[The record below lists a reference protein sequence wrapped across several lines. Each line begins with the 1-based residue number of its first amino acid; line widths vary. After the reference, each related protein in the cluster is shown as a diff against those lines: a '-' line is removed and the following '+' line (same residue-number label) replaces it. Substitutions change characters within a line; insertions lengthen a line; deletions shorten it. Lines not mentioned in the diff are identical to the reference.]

1 MAITKLNSLAIP
13 DDTIVEADLSYPLT
27 GFSSTGIDDNASGT
41 KLTVDST
48 GISVSGAV
56 QGDSLVAY
64 NGLLELDDNGT
75 HNGQI
80 NAPAA
85 LFINIDSDNTNTG
98 EAFVIAKDRS
108 TLSGGTELIRVTES
122 GLMGLGTNA
131 PSERLHIFGISGSA
145 RIRFDGD
152 SVNAQNNYIGMD
164 GYDNL
169 VLAADEANTGSG
181 SQIQMRVDATQRFVM
196 NSAGHTT
203 LIGSGSTNNNNTA
216 EVLSVTG
223 SNHVRHM
230 ISTSATNGSQA
241 SLALESNSATV
252 AIATTGSDE
261 MRFTTNG
268 AEQLRI
274 NSSGNVLIGTDNGW
288 FSASGRRILRVQ
300 GGSNGS
306 FLVLDTSGS
315 GDFYIESDNGGRVN
329 LWNQANGATVFA
341 TNNTERM
348 RILSSGGLTFNG
360 DTASANALD
369 DYEEGSWTPTTPNG
383 SWTVHEATYT
393 KIGRLVHC
401 RGYVTASSSG
411 ITSADFGGLPFNV
424 FGSYGSGIV
433 GYNNYQ
439 SGEVL
444 SVLVQANALFNFRIG
459 QTQVGVSANGSAMFS
474 FQYETS

>member
-27 GFSSTGIDDNASGT
+27 GFSSTGIDDNADATCITISSAEKVGINNASPSELLSMIGT
-41 KLTVDST
+41 
-48 GISVSGAV
+48 
-56 QGDSLVAY
+56 
-64 NGLLELDDNGT
+64 
-75 HNGQI
+75 
-80 NAPAA
+80 
-85 LFINIDSDNTNTG
+85 
-98 EAFVIAKDRS
+98 
-108 TLSGGTELIRVTES
+108 GGT
-122 GLMGLGTNA
+122 A
-131 PSERLHIFGISGSA
+131 K
-145 RIRFDGD
+145 IRFDGD
-152 SVNAQNNYIGMD
+152 SSNLQNNFIGIT
-164 GYDNL
+164 GYDDL
-169 VLAADEANTGSG
+169 IIASDEANSG
-181 SQIQMRVDATQRFVM
+181 TASTIQFRVDATTRFVM

-241 SLALESNSATV
+241 SLALESNSNQV

-288 FSASGRRILRVQ
+288 FSASGRRILRVH

-315 GDFYIESDNGGRVN
+315 GDFYIETTNSGRVHH
-329 LWNQANGATVFA
+329 WNQANEAILFG

-369 DYEEGSWTPTTPNG
+369 DYEEGVHTTSVSAGSGTPSISSTENKASYTVVGDSVFISGQLG
-383 SWTVHEATYT
+383 S
-393 KIGRLVHC
+393 INCSGCSGSL
-401 RGYVTASSSG
+401 YVTMPFVTKTNTDRSDFYFLLCASTVSTIDYFYLSQTGGGSSNFLVVAKKSDG
-411 ITSADFGGLPFNV
+411 SADSNVATLLASHGVFDLNIIGGTYKK
-424 FGSYGSGIV
+424 S
-433 GYNNYQ
+433 
-439 SGEVL
+439 
-444 SVLVQANALFNFRIG
+444 
-459 QTQVGVSANGSAMFS
+459 
-474 FQYETS
+474 

>member
-27 GFSSTGIDDNASGT
+27 NFSSTGIDDNADATCITISSAEKVGINNASPSELLSMIGT
-41 KLTVDST
+41 
-48 GISVSGAV
+48 
-56 QGDSLVAY
+56 
-64 NGLLELDDNGT
+64 
-75 HNGQI
+75 
-80 NAPAA
+80 
-85 LFINIDSDNTNTG
+85 
-98 EAFVIAKDRS
+98 
-108 TLSGGTELIRVTES
+108 GGT
-122 GLMGLGTNA
+122 A
-131 PSERLHIFGISGSA
+131 K
-145 RIRFDGD
+145 IRFDGD
-152 SVNAQNNYIGMD
+152 SSNQQNNFIGIT
-164 GYDNL
+164 GYDDL
-169 VLAADEANTGSG
+169 IIASDEANSG
-181 SQIQMRVDATQRFVM
+181 TASTIQFRVDATTRFVM

-241 SLALESNSATV
+241 SLALESNSNQV

-288 FSASGRRILRVQ
+288 FSASGRRILRVH

-315 GDFYIESDNGGRVN
+315 GDFYIETTNSGRVHH
-329 LWNQANGATVFA
+329 WNQANEAILFG

-348 RILSSGGLTFNG
+348 RILASGGLTFNG
-360 DTASANALD
+360 DTSSSNALD
-369 DYEEGSWTPTTPNG
+369 DYEEGSWTPTTPTG

-393 KIGRLVHC
+393 KIGRFVHC
-401 RGYVTASSSG
+401 RAYVEAGASGASG
-411 ITSADFGGLPFNV
+411 DFGGLPFNV
-424 FGSYGSGIV
+424 YGSYGAGSV
-433 GYNNYQ
+433 GYQN
-439 SGEVL
+439 STGGEVFSL
-444 SVLVQANALFNFRIG
+444 LVQANTIFNFRI
-459 QTQVGVSANGSAMFS
+459 ANVQYGLGAGKIAMFAL
-474 FQYETS
+474 QYETS